1 METND
6 MSQDKDEK
14 RSYAEEVGLESV
26 PLSIA
31 ALVCQLCWTDRHVPM
46 LISESGIGKTA
57 VIKQLGRIHEM
68 ETIIY
73 TLAHCEPSDI
83 KGPMWP
89 SDDGTFKT
97 LPDGRIPFKDIGDPT
112 RRGIL
117 FFDEP
122 NRADMTTLN
131 AVFPAWTERMLGGH
145 ELADNVVVAAAMNP
159 PDGEYAVTSQFS
171 SDPAMRRRTCQ
182 IVVHFSLQEFLR
194 HAEAPG
200 EAVNKYALPR
210 LEFDEKYFAE
220 RKKRPFHP
228 AVTQFLRA
236 NPDLALDRQSRGA
249 GKVYACPATWE
260 PVSDTF
266 YSVERLGLDLN
277 DAVVARA
284 LLIKVAGHVNIT
296 VARDVIDVFNRV
308 STAIEP
314 DEVLLNYR
322 PGTAVFTKIQRLIA
336 QSDSAQLAKIIQSVA
351 LAFYASDKG
360 FLKNPDLC
368 ANQIAELFANMPL
381 THSSELTTALAKAG
395 KEWNGGQYPT
405 ELADLYEKLHDGYP
419 QYRQYKK
426 NRTKEYAEAADEQ
439 MRALRDQKDQSA
451 AS

>member
-6 MSQDKDEK
+6 MSQDQEEK

-31 ALVCQLCWTDRHVPM
+31 ALVCQLCWADRHVPM

-73 TLAHCEPSDI
+73 TLAHCEPSDL

-97 LPDGRIPFKDIGDPT
+97 LPDGRIPFEEVGDPD
-112 RRGIL
+112 RRAIL

-131 AVFPAWTERMLGGH
+131 AVFPAWTERRLGGH
-145 ELADNVVVAAAMNP
+145 ALGRNVVVAAAMNP

-182 IVVHFSLQEFLR
+182 IVVHFSMSEFLR

-200 EAVNKYALPR
+200 EAVNKYSLPR
-210 LEFDEKYFAE
+210 LEFDAEYFEEK
-220 RKKRPFHP
+220 KKRPFHP
-228 AVTQFLRA
+228 AVIQFLRA

-249 GKVYACPATWE
+249 GRVYACPATWE

-266 YSVERLGLDLN
+266 YTVERLGLDLD
-277 DAVVARA
+277 DAVVSRA
-284 LLIKVAGHVNIT
+284 LLIKVSGHVNVN
-296 VARDVIDVFNRV
+296 VARDVLDVFNRV

-314 DEVLLNYR
+314 DDVLMNYKK
-322 PGTAVFTKIQRLIA
+322 GTTVYAKIQRLIA
-336 QSDSAQLAKIIQSVA
+336 QSDSAQLAKLVNAVA
-351 LAFYASDKG
+351 LAFYSSDKE
-360 FLKNPDLC
+360 FYKNRALC
-368 ANQIAELFANMPL
+368 SAQIAELFATMPF
-381 THSSELTTALAKAG
+381 THSGELTTALAKAG
-395 KEWNGGQYPT
+395 KEWSGGTYPI
-405 ELADLYEKLHDGYP
+405 ELADLYEELHDGFP
-419 QYRQYKK
+419 RYREYKV
-426 NRTKEYAEAADEQ
+426 NRTKAYADAADKQ
-439 MRALRDQKDQSA
+439 QQALQDNA